1 MVFMCY
7 VVVLSTCYLY
17 CFFLMIRRPPRS
29 TRTDTLFPY
38 TTLFRSAVLHFETGP
53 QYRFGDFTIAQVD
66 NGRQLDD
73 KFLRRYVPI
82 KPGDVYDPQVILNT
96 QFALGDLGYFQ
107 GVEIVTQRDAA
118 VDRKVPILINTTPRH
133 SQHYDFGIGYGTDT
147 GLRGS
152 VGAEFRRQIGRAH
165 V

>member
-1 MVFMCY
+1 MRISDWSSDVCSSD
-7 VVVLSTCYLY
+7 L
-17 CFFLMIRRPPRS
+17 
-29 TRTDTLFPY
+29 
-38 TTLFRSAVLHFETGP
+38 
-53 QYRFGDFTIAQVD
+53 YRFGDFTIAQVD

-118 VDRKVPILINTTPRH
+118 VDRNVPILLHTTPRH
-133 SQHYDFGIGYGTDT
+133 SHTSALVIGYGTDT
-147 GLRGS
+147 ASPGP
-152 VGAEFRRQIGRAH
+152 VGAEFT
-165 V
+165 